1 MAAWDGFILAQPRRK
16 MAQPWSKIYNNRD
29 VCSWIQPG
37 ANLQVAFHY
46 TSKNCYHNEF
56 INVDKINGSA
66 RNQRDLSDGLSEYLF
81 HFVSS
86 CWGVGGWGGLL
97 FRHQED
103 YMNSF
108 FNLVCW
114 KYQWRMIW
122 PILALFPPSFFPRP
136 QTKGIGSLSEAR
148 PLTLCLSLHM
158 APDEQWISKRWHEN
172 GKSLFRQP
180 GECLSKC

>member
-1 MAAWDGFILAQPRRK
+1 MAAWDRFILAQPRRK
-16 MAQPWSKIYNNRD
+16 MAQPRSRVYNNRD
-29 VCSWIQPG
+29 VCFWIQPG

-56 INVDKINGSA
+56 IHVDKINGSV
-66 RNQRDLSDGLSEYLF
+66 RNQWDLPDGLSGYVLF
-81 HFVSS
+81 CIFLF
-86 CWGVGGWGGLL
+86 GGGGLL
-97 FRHQED
+97 FRHHED
-103 YMNSF
+103 YMNIF

-122 PILALFPPSFFPRP
+122 PILALFPPSFSPLP
-136 QTKGIGSLSEAR
+136 QTEGIGSLSEAW
-148 PLTLCLSLHM
+148 PLTLCPSLHM

-180 GECLSKC
+180 CECLSKC